1 METPARKLPV
11 VARVLLG
18 LAFTV
23 FGANALLGFMPVPPV
38 APAAGAFL
46 GALAA
51 TGYLLPL
58 LVAVEVGAGLMLLT
72 GRAVPLA
79 LVLLAPLLVNIV
91 AFHLF
96 LDPAGLAV
104 PIVLVAVE
112 LYLAWTHRDAF
123 APLFRA
129 RAPRDVG
136 RRAAPGRVLQ
146 PEA

>member
-1 METPARKLPV
+1 METTRKLPV
-11 VARVLLG
+11 VARALLG

-23 FGANALLGFMPVPPV
+23 FGANALLGFMPTPPV

-46 GALAA
+46 GALGA

-58 LVAVEVGAGLMLLT
+58 LVAVEVGAGLMLLA

-79 LVLLAPLLVNIV
+79 LVLLAPVLVNVV

-96 LDPAGLAV
+96 LDPAGL
-104 PIVLVAVE
+104 PLPLVLLAVE
-112 LYLAWTHRDAF
+112 LYLAWTHREAF

-129 RAPRDVG
+129 RAARPEGG
-136 RRAAPGRVLQ
+136 RPAHGRVLQ